1 MGIPRHSLQRPSVKG
16 AQTAYV
22 FELHMFMWYAS
33 LKVVEDGTRPYLPN
47 WFPGAR
53 LNYAENLLSRNDDS
67 IAVTAARETGD
78 AQHYT
83 WRELRRL
90 VAEVAAGLRRSG
102 VRVGDRVAGMSCFHI
117 KQYLC

>member
-1 MGIPRHSLQRPSVKG
+1 MLSDSLYLQS
-16 AQTAYV
+16 THIYV
-22 FELHMFMWYAS
+22 FCI
-33 LKVVEDGTRPYLPN
+33 LKVVEDGRKPYLPT

-78 AQHYT
+78 AQHYS
-83 WRELRRL
+83 WRELRRQ
-90 VAEVAAGLRRSG
+90 VAEVAAGLRNSG
-102 VRVGDRVAGMSCFHI
+102 VRVGDRVAGMSYFNI